1 MAFSGNC
8 LKSENMTTE
17 VTLETSRE
25 VSQGC
30 IDRKSHLSCE
40 EEKTKHVDKPKKLPE
55 IAKSVTGKGQFL
67 PLGTSISVPEGVH
80 RSWRYCNTR
89 SMRGVDGA
97 SSYSNSLLQKS
108 I

>member
-8 LKSENMTTE
+8 LKSENMITE

-30 IDRKSHLSCE
+30 IDRRSHPSCQ
-40 EEKTKHVDKPKKLPE
+40 EEKKKHVDKPKKLPE